1 MWDQMKTTSFHGLI
15 SAESTNMFIIKS
27 TRDNNIII
35 LFSEFPLRNWNTRA
49 HLFNVWYWRAL
60 SITMNAILM
69 KRSLHASCFQSA
81 VLPLVLNTHLLDHW
95 AMSGRIRSSAR
106 GYGSW
111 ISKGARSCSLEA
123 SSGRSQSSLESS
135 GAGLGAS
142 WVALGLASVL
152 SMSPPGLCE
161 ELQSSSGESR

>member
-1 MWDQMKTTSFHGLI
+1 MWDQVQTTSFHGLI
-15 SAESTNMFIIKS
+15 SAEPTNMFIIKS

-35 LFSEFPLRNWNTRA
+35 LFSEFPLRNWNTRVDI
-49 HLFNVWYWRAL
+49 FNVWCWRAL
-60 SITMNAILM
+60 SIAMNAILI
-69 KRSLHASCFQSA
+69 KRSLHAPCFQSA
-81 VLPLVLNTHLLDHW
+81 VLPSVVNTHLLDHW
-95 AMSGRIRSSAR
+95 AMSARIRSSAR

-123 SSGRSQSSLESS
+123 SSGRSQSSLVSS
-135 GAGLGAS
+135 GAGLGAG

>member
-1 MWDQMKTTSFHGLI
+1 
-15 SAESTNMFIIKS
+15 
-27 TRDNNIII
+27 
-35 LFSEFPLRNWNTRA
+35 
-49 HLFNVWYWRAL
+49 
-60 SITMNAILM
+60 MNAILM

-135 GAGLGAS
+135 GGLGAS